1 MFPDVLDGLYDKLSC
16 IMHFPFPSGMFNTMP
31 QCGGRVEYP
40 LVPILLTG
48 NVAEAKGNQPGLQ
61 KEKKLHLSLFLQAPS
76 DPLDQVG

>member
-1 MFPDVLDGLYDKLSC
+1 
-16 IMHFPFPSGMFNTMP
+16 MP

-40 LVPILLTG
+40 LVPIILTG

-61 KEKKLHLSLFLQAPS
+61 KEKKTSSLSFFLQAPS